1 MDWEQMHA
9 SDQKSGADSLTS
21 EHAAEQVSFRE
32 QREQQQQM
40 FQQQL
45 EEQQR
50 MYQQQMAEIERQQ
63 ELQRQQAQQ
72 QGQNLQ
78 AGQPGMGQPG
88 VNSQWPQPPARTS
101 TMYQPPVRTSTM
113 YQPPM
118 GQQPYGQQ
126 TYGQQTSGKFDA
138 YDDGVATNYER
149 IKAYQRVPSKCPGK
163 EIVALVLGIH
173 SIVFAGLGL
182 LFFWLPSFAIV
193 YAVMSFIIA
202 GVTFYM
208 HYLVMLQAEITTK
221 KVHIAK
227 VLAII
232 GIALGV
238 ITLIATIAF
247 QAAFGSRFYTNRYT
261 TQPTYTYY
269 SF

>member
-72 QGQNLQ
+72 QGQ
-78 AGQPGMGQPG
+78 
-88 VNSQWPQPPARTS
+88 
-101 TMYQPPVRTSTM
+101 VRTSTM

-126 TYGQQTSGKFDA
+126 GYGQQTSGKFDA

-163 EIVALVLGIH
+163 EITALVLGIH

-182 LFFWLPSFAIV
+182 LFFWLPTFAIV

-202 GVTFYM
+202 GVAFYM
-208 HYLVMLQAEITTK
+208 HYLVVLQAEITTK

>member
-1 MDWEQMHA
+1 MDWEQMH
-9 SDQKSGADSLTS
+9 GADF
-21 EHAAEQVSFRE
+21 HASADAEPAESSAGQVSFRE

-72 QGQNLQ
+72 QGQ
-78 AGQPGMGQPG
+78 
-88 VNSQWPQPPARTS
+88 PQPPARTS
-101 TMYQPPVRTSTM
+101 TMYQPPV
-113 YQPPM
+113 

-126 TYGQQTSGKFDA
+126 TYGQQTSGRFEA

-182 LFFWLPSFAIV
+182 LFFWLP
-193 YAVMSFIIA
+193 
-202 GVTFYM
+202 TD
-208 HYLVMLQAEITTK
+208 HL
-221 KVHIAK
+221 
-227 VLAII
+227 
-232 GIALGV
+232 
-238 ITLIATIAF
+238 
-247 QAAFGSRFYTNRYT
+247 SRPKR
-261 TQPTYTYY
+261 
-269 SF
+269 S

>member
-72 QGQNLQ
+72 QGQ
-78 AGQPGMGQPG
+78 
-88 VNSQWPQPPARTS
+88 VRTS
-101 TMYQPPVRTSTM
+101 TMYQPPV
-113 YQPPM
+113 

-126 TYGQQTSGKFDA
+126 TYGQQTSGRFDA

-163 EIVALVLGIH
+163 EITALVLGIH

-182 LFFWLPSFAIV
+182 LFFWLSSFAIV